1 VRAIATAHHGDVAL
15 FAENLKTHETV
26 AISPDTPVQTASVI
40 KLAIL
45 YEALEQVRSGKA
57 HFDDKIVLAKAD
69 QVQGSGV
76 LLFFDAPLSLTL
88 KDVLTMMIVMSDNS
102 ATNLVIDHL
111 GLENIDA
118 RITKLGLKDTYL
130 YKKVFMPVP
139 AGVVMP
145 ADQKKFGLG
154 KTTAREMAM
163 VMTKIARCELA
174 EPGGQTQADDAKLCQ
189 VALKM
194 LHVQFYRSAIPR
206 YLDGM
211 PGATSDSIANKTGSL
226 DAVRNDVAAISTKNG
241 MVVISVFTFNNKDR
255 SWGAEQEGE
264 LTVAKLARALIQSW
278 SPQGLAA
285 WPGAS
290 QKDTLSES
298 DDDRLTPSLAIWIDS
313 TDPSMSLCSRVFRV
327 RGVRPPG
334 REQCCGTNVE

>member
-1 VRAIATAHHGDVAL
+1 MSLSPSKLLLVLLTFVLCQSETRAQNAMSPLELRVAAIAREHQGDVAL

-57 HFDDKIVLAKAD
+57 HFDDKITLTKAD

-118 RITKLGLKDTYL
+118 RIAKLGLKDTYL
-130 YKKVFMPVP
+130 YKKIFTPVP
-139 AGVVMP
+139 AGVAMP

-174 EPGGQTQADDAKLCQ
+174 EPGSQTQADDAKLCE

-241 MVVISVFTFNNKDR
+241 MVVISAFTFNNRDH

-264 LTVAKLARALIQSW
+264 LTVAKMARAIIQSW
-278 SPQGLAA
+278 SPDGLAA
-285 WPGAS
+285 WPG
-290 QKDTLSES
+290 
-298 DDDRLTPSLAIWIDS
+298 PSGKEMPA
-313 TDPSMSLCSRVFRV
+313 
-327 RGVRPPG
+327 GK
-334 REQCCGTNVE
+334 

>member
-1 VRAIATAHHGDVAL
+1 MQIFPPRLLLGLIVTFWGASYAVQAQGTTPLQDRIHAIAAEHHGDVAL

-57 HFDDKIVLAKAD
+57 HFDDKITLTKTD
-69 QVQGSGV
+69 QVPGSGV
-76 LLFFDAPLSLTL
+76 LLFFDTPLSLTL
-88 KDVLTMMIVMSDNS
+88 KDLLTMMVVMSDNT
-102 ATNLVIDHL
+102 ATNLVMDHL
-111 GLENIDA
+111 GIENIDA
-118 RITKLGLKDTYL
+118 RIAKLGLKDTYL
-130 YKKVFMPVP
+130 YKKIFTPAP
-139 AGVVMP
+139 AGVAMP

-163 VMTKIARCELA
+163 LMTRIVRCELTQ
-174 EPGGQTQADDAKLCQ
+174 PGNPARADDAALCA

-211 PGATSDSIANKTGSL
+211 PGATGDSIANKTGSL

-241 MVVISVFTFNNKDR
+241 MVVISAFTFNNTDH

-264 LTVAKLARALIQSW
+264 LTIAKLARAIVQNW
-278 SPQGLAA
+278 SPEGLAP
-285 WPGAS
+285 W
-290 QKDTLSES
+290 
-298 DDDRLTPSLAIWIDS
+298 
-313 TDPSMSLCSRVFRV
+313 PSMSDKAGSADK
-327 RGVRPPG
+327 
-334 REQCCGTNVE
+334 

>member
-1 VRAIATAHHGDVAL
+1 MLAMRSFSFELPLRLLCVLLCALYVKAQGISASSSLAAQLHAIAAEHRGDVAL

-57 HFDDKIVLAKAD
+57 HFDDKIALSKAE
-69 QVQGSGV
+69 QVPGSGV
-76 LLFFDAPLSLTL
+76 LLFFDTPLSLTL
-88 KDVLTMMIVMSDNS
+88 KDVLTMMIVMSDNT

-111 GLENIDA
+111 GLENIDG
-118 RITKLGLKDTYL
+118 RIAKLGLKDTYL
-130 YKKVFMPVP
+130 YKKIFTPTP
-139 AGVVMP
+139 AGMVMP

-154 KTTAREMAM
+154 KTTAREMAGL
-163 VMTKIARCELA
+163 MTKIVHCELA
-174 EPGGQTQADDAKLCQ
+174 EPGSPTRAEDASLCE

-241 MVVISVFTFNNKDR
+241 MVIISAFTFNNKDH

-264 LTVAKLARALIQSW
+264 LTIAKLSRAIIQSW
-278 SPQGLAA
+278 SPQGLAG
-285 WPGAS
+285 WTG
-290 QKDTLSES
+290 TS
-298 DDDRLTPSLAIWIDS
+298 DKTP
-313 TDPSMSLCSRVFRV
+313 PV
-327 RGVRPPG
+327 G
-334 REQCCGTNVE
+334 R

>member
-1 VRAIATAHHGDVAL
+1 MRSVCSRPLLCLLCFVFCAFHGEAQSAARSLGEQVRAIAAAHRGDVAL
-15 FAENLKTHETV
+15 FAENLKTHQTV

-57 HFDDKIVLAKAD
+57 HFEDKITLTKAA

-76 LLFFDAPLSLTL
+76 LLFFDVPLSLTL
-88 KDVLTMMIVMSDNS
+88 KDVLTMMIVMSDNT
-102 ATNLVIDHL
+102 ATNLAIDHL
-111 GLENIDA
+111 GLENVDA
-118 RITKLGLKDTYL
+118 RIAKLGLKDTYL
-130 YKKVFMPVP
+130 YKKVFTPAP

-154 KTTAREMAM
+154 KTTAREMAK
-163 VMTKIARCELA
+163 VMTRIARCELA
-174 EPGGQTQADDAKLCQ
+174 EPGVAAAGGQTNADDAKLCQ
-189 VALKM
+189 TALKM

-241 MVVISVFTFNNKDR
+241 MVVISVFTFNNKDH
-255 SWGAEQEGE
+255 SWGTDQEGE
-264 LTVAKLARALIQSW
+264 LTIAKLARAIIRSW
-278 SPQGLAA
+278 SPEGLAT
-285 WPGAS
+285 WPGG
-290 QKDTLSES
+290 SEKEM
-298 DDDRLTPSLAIWIDS
+298 PA
-313 TDPSMSLCSRVFRV
+313 
-327 RGVRPPG
+327 GK
-334 REQCCGTNVE
+334 